1 MLKQKGKNE
10 YFMARVVKRLA
21 QILDLNKSKNLLRSL
36 VPKIVEE
43 TKSLTDD
50 FVDWRTLP
58 MVLGF

>member
-1 MLKQKGKNE
+1 
-10 YFMARVVKRLA
+10 MARVVKRLT

-43 TKSLTDD
+43 TKSLTYD